1 MNYVIFEDK
10 LDATE
15 VKIHKNTCGFYK
27 RQSEQKSDTTIWHE
41 GFDFE
46 SAQDK
51 AKIIASKYNKDWR
64 LAKCC
69 C

>member
-1 MNYVIFEDK
+1 MSFVIFEDK

-15 VKIHKNTCGFYK
+15 VKIHKNSCGYYTK
-27 RQSEQKSDTTIWHE
+27 QLEQKSDTTVWHE

-46 SAQDK
+46 SAQIEARHISSRYK
-51 AKIIASKYNKDWR
+51 KGWKFAE
-64 LAKCC
+64 CC